1 MGSTPPH
8 PGSEISNPRSEI
20 RNPKS
25 GFTLVE
31 LLVVIAIIGILI
43 ALLLPAVQAAREAAR
58 RMQCSNNLKQMGLA
72 LHNYQS
78 ANKRFPSGCRSHADT
93 EWTWGFTW
101 GVAILPFAEQ
111 QALYDQLDH
120 VGTGSVHS
128 YPHTGLIYAGMNEF
142 NGRVLSGVGI
152 PYMFCPSSPL
162 KQFALTGS
170 APPGPAGA
178 ASPTYTA
185 VTGAIDHETAENK
198 ESQSNQH
205 RARGI
210 QSRGGVLLPRE
221 CLSFRDMTDGSSNTI
236 LLGEQS
242 GWCYDDNGNKKDCRS
257 DYGHAFC
264 MGTTPSD
271 AIDDRWFNTTTVR
284 YPINHRAWNST
295 GVGEEYYACNRPI
308 QSAHPGGAHV
318 LLGDGSVHFL
328 SESLALQTLFN
339 LANRD
344 DGNTLGQF

>member
-1 MGSTPPH
+1 MAATPAS
-8 PGSEISNPRSEI
+8 PGCRTS
-20 RNPKS
+20 NPKS
-25 GFTLVE
+25 KIQNPKSAFTLVE

-58 RMQCSNNLKQMGLA
+58 RMHCSNNLKQMGLA

-78 ANKRFPSGCRSHADT
+78 ANKVFPSGCRSHVDT
-93 EWTWGFTW
+93 NWVWGFTW
-101 GVAILPFAEQ
+101 GVEILPFAEQ
-111 QALYDQLDH
+111 QALYDKLDH
-120 VGTGSVHS
+120 VGTGSVHAGL
-128 YPHTGLIYAGMNEF
+128 PHTGLIYAGRNEY
-142 NGRVLSGVGI
+142 NGRVLSGVAI

-162 KQFALTGS
+162 KQFVLTGS
-170 APPGPAGA
+170 TPPGPAGA
-178 ASPTYTA
+178 ASPTIDHPTA
-185 VTGAIDHETAENK
+185 VNK
-198 ESQSNQH
+198 DGQTVSPH
-205 RARGI
+205 RATGI

-221 CLSFRDMTDGSSNTI
+221 CLSFRDITDGSSNTI

-242 GWCYDDNGNKKDCRS
+242 GWCYDAGGNKRDCRS

-295 GVGEEYYACNRPI
+295 GVGEDYYACNRPI

-318 LLGDGSVHFL
+318 LLADGSVHFL
-328 SESLALQTLFN
+328 AESLALKTLFN

-344 DGNTLGQF
+344 DGNPLGEF